1 MNQHIALL
9 RGINVGGRNLK
20 MAELKACLEQ
30 NGYQNVITVLQTG
43 NVILD
48 SPLKAPT
55 LKAAMES
62 LLQKQF
68 NYPAQLLICKPEQL
82 SAIISHFPFET
93 GDNEHRYIIFM
104 EPGKPAQMI
113 ADAPALDQHIEAI
126 QATENVV
133 YWRVQK
139 GQTLDS
145 PFGKYM
151 NKMAGKYLL
160 TTRNVNTLEKIVKKC
175 RL

>member
-1 MNQHIALL
+1 MNQYIALL

-20 MAELKACLEQ
+20 MAEIKACLEQ

-43 NVILD
+43 NIILD
-48 SPLKAPT
+48 SPLKVPD
-55 LKAAMES
+55 LKTALET

-68 NYPAQLLICKPEQL
+68 GYPAQLLICRPGQM
-82 SAIISHFPFET
+82 SAIISRFPFET
-93 GDNEHRYIIFM
+93 GEHEHRYIIFM
-104 EPGKPAQMI
+104 ESGRPEEMI
-113 ADAPALDQHIEAI
+113 AGAPAVDKPVETV
-126 QATENVV
+126 QAAEEVV

-139 GQTLDS
+139 GLTLDS

-151 NKMAGKYLL
+151 NKMTGKYLL
-160 TTRNVNTLEKIVKKC
+160 TTRNVNTLEKILKKC

>member
-1 MNQHIALL
+1 M
-9 RGINVGGRNLK
+9 GGRNLK
-20 MAELKACLEQ
+20 MAELKTCLEQ
-30 NGYQNVITVLQTG
+30 NGYQNVLTILQTG

-48 SPLKAPT
+48 SPLKAPA
-55 LKAAMES
+55 LKSALEN

-82 SAIISHFPFET
+82 SDIISHFPFET

-104 EPGKPAQMI
+104 ETGRPAQMI
-113 ADAPALDQHIEAI
+113 AGAPALDQQIEAI
-126 QATENVV
+126 QATESVV

-151 NKMAGKYLL
+151 NKMTGKYLL
-160 TTRNVNTLEKIVKKC
+160 TTRNVNTLEKVLKKC